1 MSSSEQVEATSGKAV
16 LIAVTELAELLGVSV
31 RTAWRKESTG
41 HLPAPVRIGGLVR
54 WRRAEIMQWI
64 DDGCPKKGRK

>member
-1 MSSSEQVEATSGKAV
+1 MYSEQVEAASARAA
-16 LIAVTELAELLGVSV
+16 LITVTELAELLGASV
-31 RTAWRKESTG
+31 RTVWRKESTG

-64 DDGCPKKGRK
+64 EDGCPKKGKK